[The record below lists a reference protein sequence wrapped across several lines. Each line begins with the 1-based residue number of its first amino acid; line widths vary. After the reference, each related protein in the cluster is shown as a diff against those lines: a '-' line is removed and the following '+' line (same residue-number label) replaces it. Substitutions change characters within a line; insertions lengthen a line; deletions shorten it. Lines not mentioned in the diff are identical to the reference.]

1 MDLFDYEEKQQLS
14 REDAAEVL
22 RKIADNLARHNDL
35 EFSREGLRYKVD
47 VPDTVELEVEIEI
60 GDGEAELEI
69 KISW

>member
-1 MDLFDYEEKQQLS
+1 MDLIDYEEKQQLS